1 MPLTRSIVVAE
12 VHVQLELGEEVDL
25 VVELEVADGT
35 EDITHIILL
44 LKESNRVLGSELLE
58 VCPI

>member
-1 MPLTRSIVVAE
+1 MSLTRSIVVAE

-35 EDITHIILL
+35 EDITHILL
-44 LKESNRVLGSELLE
+44 LFK
-58 VCPI
+58 